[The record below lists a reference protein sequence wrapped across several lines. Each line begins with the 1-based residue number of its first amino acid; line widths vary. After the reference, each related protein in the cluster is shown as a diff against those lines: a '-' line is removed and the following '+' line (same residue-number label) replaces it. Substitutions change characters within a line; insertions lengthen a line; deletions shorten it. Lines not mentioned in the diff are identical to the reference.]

1 MALLTSVRSGTPR
14 SRSNRRNHF
23 GRRRCAAEHSQGFAD
38 VAADI
43 AFRQQPAYK
52 SGSDLRQPDWRTR
65 HRLRKDPGSSA
76 LSLNRFGVGIVL
88 DVYGATPITC
98 GRTTRVLECAAHRAR
113 LRDVHTPVT
122 GSVIGR
128 RVLGHHPGHHPRRDE
143 SNNYTH
149 PDQQDPAVPRRERI
163 SWRSL
168 ASVDRRRLLPSANS
182 IECTITTLPSRCAV
196 LGCDVERPRVR
207 QLTPNRTGSDFSRSE
222 ISPKRH

>member
-1 MALLTSVRSGTPR
+1 VPYVKQIGGLGT
-14 SRSNRRNHF
+14 
-23 GRRRCAAEHSQGFAD
+23 A
-38 VAADI
+38 
-43 AFRQQPAYK
+43 
-52 SGSDLRQPDWRTR
+52 LRQ
-65 HRLRKDPGSSA
+65 DPGSSA

-113 LRDVHTPVT
+113 LRDVHAPAT

-128 RVLGHHPGHHPRRDE
+128 RVLGHHPGHHPCRDE
-143 SNNYTH
+143 SGNNTQ

-163 SWRSL
+163 GWRSL

-196 LGCDVERPRVR
+196 LGCDVERHRVR
-207 QLTPNRTGSDFSRSE
+207 QRRRPIELKVKAGHLTPSRTGADFSRSGT
-222 ISPKRH
+222 SPKRH